1 MREYFKRTQKSKMK
15 IKVKDGVLAAV
26 VTQIEICI
34 DHPGILFPVYKS
46 NFHHIQSVKYADLND
61 SAFKRYSWLFFSIRV
76 RFEIK
81 KIKNGK

>member
-34 DHPGILFPVYKS
+34 DHPGILFPDI
-46 NFHHIQSVKYADLND
+46 F
-61 SAFKRYSWLFFSIRV
+61 
-76 RFEIK
+76 
-81 KIKNGK
+81 